1 MPQSS
6 WPVEVCSLLRLRGD
20 ESGIEI
26 PQEVETSQ
34 RPWYSWITGIYV
46 YIYIYIHII
55 YIYIYIYIYSHN
67 YIYIWIYIYISRYY
81 IYIYIHTFFFQM
93 LTPGIREMEPPN
105 NGNFQRGNLI
115 RFRGHFLGCGCG
127 FRYRTAPIFMAW
139 YSPGVKKETERLLE
153 KLHPKFCEWFHDT
166 SNDQHFLARNQWEF
180 QEMVG
185 TSNLGSWNGH
195 WRKMTDWQW
204 LFGVDL
210 HLVSLMV
217 P

>member
-20 ESGIEI
+20 ESGIES

-34 RPWYSWITGIYV
+34 RPWYSWITGIYI
-46 YIYIYIHII
+46 IYIIHII
-55 YIYIYIYIYSHN
+55 YT
-67 YIYIWIYIYISRYY
+67 R
-81 IYIYIHTFFFQM
+81 FFKCWPQEFE
-93 LTPGIREMEPPN
+93 EMEPPN

-115 RFRGHFLGCGCG
+115 RFRDHFLGCGCG

-139 YSPGVKKETERLLE
+139 YSPGVKKETDRLLE

-166 SNDQHFLARNQWEF
+166 SDDQHFLARNQWEF